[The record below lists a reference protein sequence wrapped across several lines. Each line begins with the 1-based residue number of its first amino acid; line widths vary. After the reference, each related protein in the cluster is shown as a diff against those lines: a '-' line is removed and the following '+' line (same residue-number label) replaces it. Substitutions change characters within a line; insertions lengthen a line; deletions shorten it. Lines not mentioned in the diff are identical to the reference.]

1 MELAVGSWEFS
12 LYPALL
18 TVAAFTFALVAS
30 LVLGAVVR
38 RFAPTIGA
46 VVPPRPDRWHRA
58 PTPTMGG
65 IAIALATMLGFVVVA
80 WQPSIV
86 ANLMPWAAVLAASLA
101 MSIVG
106 ILDDRLQLSPVAKLV
121 ASLAIGA
128 FLVFALT
135 GTEPDA
141 ARRTLH
147 TLIAIVWFAGVCHA
161 FNLLDNMDGLA
172 AGVALIATAFFAYLL
187 ADVLGMAMVVLL
199 VSLAGAL
206 LGFLYWNRPAARLF
220 MGDSGSLFIGAML
233 ASTSL
238 VPVFDDGVSLSSP
251 IVPIALIL
259 TVPLF
264 DTAFVLVLRRLAG
277 RSATK
282 GGTDHVSHRLVSLGF
297 SERSAVRILYLLG
310 LASGGV
316 AAVMVLND
324 RIEPELPMV
333 AGFGVVMTLVGIYLA
348 RVPAYNAEDFLALQK
363 SSFAPFLKDL
373 AFKWH
378 AGQVMLDL
386 ILITVC
392 YYAAYRLRFDVKD
405 FDEFL
410 PFVMVSLPVVLG
422 CKLAALYVSGLYQRS
437 WDTFGLRDLSV
448 VARGVAMG
456 SLLSVAAA
464 FYFYREVTDPNRI
477 VGASRVVFVLDA
489 ILLVVAIIA
498 TRVSFRMMNLAAA
511 TRNKRSRR
519 VLVYGAGNFGRML
532 VREMRAN
539 TAWNMN
545 PVAFIDDDAA
555 KVHRWI
561 VGVPVRGSIESLEAT
576 MRQYGVDEVIL
587 SSRAING
594 SVETRIREICTR
606 TNRPVRRL
614 HMEIS

>member
-1 MELAVGSWEFS
+1 
-12 LYPALL
+12 
-18 TVAAFTFALVAS
+18 
-30 LVLGAVVR
+30 
-38 RFAPTIGA
+38 
-46 VVPPRPDRWHRA
+46 
-58 PTPTMGG
+58 MGG
-65 IAIALATMLGFVVVA
+65 IAIALATAIGFLVVVA
-80 WQPSIV
+80 RPSV
-86 ANLMPWAAVLAASLA
+86 VSDLLPWVPVLAASLA
-101 MSIVG
+101 MFVVG
-106 ILDDRLQLSPVAKLV
+106 VLDDRLQLSPTAKLV
-121 ASLAIGA
+121 SSLAIGA
-128 FLVFALT
+128 FLVYALS
-135 GTEPDA
+135 GNEPDA
-141 ARRTLH
+141 ARQALH

-172 AGVALIATAFFAYLL
+172 AGVAFIATAFFAYLL
-187 ADVLGMAMVVLL
+187 ANELGTAMVVLL
-199 VSLAGAL
+199 ASLAGAL
-206 LGFLYWNRPAARLF
+206 IGFLFWNRPTARLF

-238 VPVFDDGVSLSSP
+238 VPLLRGGVALSSP
-251 IVPIALIL
+251 IVPIALVL

-277 RSATK
+277 RKASK

-297 SERSAVRILYLLG
+297 SERTAVRFLYLLG
-310 LASGGV
+310 LIAGGV

-324 RIEPELPMV
+324 RPEPQLPIV
-333 AGFGVVMTLVGIYLA
+333 AAFGVVMTLVGIYLA

-378 AGQVMLDL
+378 AGQVLLDL
-386 ILITVC
+386 VLITVC
-392 YYAAYRLRFDVKD
+392 YYAAFRLRFEGED
-405 FDEFL
+405 FDNFL
-410 PFVMVSLPVVLG
+410 ESFIVSLPVVLG
-422 CKLAALYVSGLYQRS
+422 CKLAALYASGLYQRS
-437 WDTFGLRDLSV
+437 WDTFGLRDVSV
-448 VARGVAMG
+448 VARGVAVG
-456 SLLSVAAA
+456 TLLSVAAA
-464 FYFYREVTDPNRI
+464 FYLYRD
-477 VGASRVVFVLDA
+477 VGASRAVFIFDA
-489 ILLVVAIIA
+489 ILLAMAIIA
-498 TRVSFRMMNLAAA
+498 TRVSFRMMNLAGP

-519 VLVYGAGNFGRML
+519 VLVYGAGNFGRLL

-555 KVHRWI
+555 KIHRWI
-561 VGVPVRGSIESLEAT
+561 VGVPVRGSIDSLETT
-576 MRQYGVDEVIL
+576 MRRYGVDEVIL